1 LVPYGEPDE
10 PPGGSGSPL
19 RRLRDQIQ
27 AYPPAAGGD
36 PRRRALLYGA
46 LGAGALLVGSGVAT
60 ALPRGSSIRNSGFYL
75 LGKELT
81 AGLVDG
87 LAALAVPLAIIG
99 LLLLLLLLLATLVV
113 YLRKEEGEA
122 VDWLLT
128 AEPLVGLGALG
139 ISALGW
145 AALIARSGTAS
156 SSRPMP
162 WRWRRLAAPCHPRR
176 RLGRL
181 LRPKP
186 EPRPTACP

>member
-1 LVPYGEPDE
+1 M
-10 PPGGSGSPL
+10 
-19 RRLRDQIQ
+19 
-27 AYPPAAGGD
+27 
-36 PRRRALLYGA
+36 
-46 LGAGALLVGSGVAT
+46 LVGSGVAT

-99 LLLLLLLLLATLVV
+99 LLLLLATLVV
-113 YLRKEEGEA
+113 YLRKEDGEA

-145 AALIARSGTAS
+145 AALIAPFRN
-156 SSRPMP
+156 RI
-162 WRWRRLAAPCHPRR
+162 
-176 RLGRL
+176 
-181 LRPKP
+181 
-186 EPRPTACP
+186 